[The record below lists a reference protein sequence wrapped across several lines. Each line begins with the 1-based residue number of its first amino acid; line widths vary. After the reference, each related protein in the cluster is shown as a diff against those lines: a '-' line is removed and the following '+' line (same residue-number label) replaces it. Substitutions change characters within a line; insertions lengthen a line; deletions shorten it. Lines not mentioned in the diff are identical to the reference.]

1 VKLNKNIVPVRA
13 VYSAFVIGMLAALVS
28 AAPLRAET
36 IRLTAVSGYSPVAS
50 WVHMF
55 KTYFMPEVDRRLL
68 AAGGKHKIAWTEG
81 FSGTVV
87 KPRGELEAI
96 ESGIGDIGIVVTAFH
111 VDKVPLYN
119 VAFVTPFVS
128 HDLLLVVRTIDALTE
143 KYPEMRK
150 SWEKYN
156 QVYLAATGTVD
167 TYQVVTSKPVRSL
180 SDFEG
185 MKIGGAGPNLLWLEG
200 IGATGV
206 NSTLAEWYNGIK
218 NGIYEGCIVWAEA
231 AGNFK
236 LYEVAPNYLNA
247 NLGATNSFAV
257 TVNKDIWDDLPKQV
271 QTVLQEVATDYRDES
286 ARFVMAGAAKGV
298 KKYLANGGTVFDL
311 PESERA
317 KWAAALPNIAGN
329 WANNMEA
336 QGLSGRAI
344 LGDYMRIMRENDQP
358 IARQWDK

>member
-1 VKLNKNIVPVRA
+1 LKIRKWTLLTCVATV
-13 VYSAFVIGMLAALVS
+13 ALLS
-28 AAPLRAET
+28 LGTPLRAET
-36 IRLTAVSGYSPVAS
+36 IPLTAVSGYSPVTS

-68 AAGGKHKIAWTEG
+68 AAGGEHEIAWIEG

-87 KPRGELEAI
+87 KPRGEFEAI

-119 VAFVTPFVS
+119 IAFVTPFVS
-128 HDLLLVVRTIDALTE
+128 HDLLLVVRTVDALTE
-143 KYPEMRK
+143 KFPEMRAG
-150 SWEKYN
+150 WEKYN

-167 TYQVVTSKPVRSL
+167 TYQVVTAEPVRSL
-180 SDFEG
+180 ADFQG

-218 NGIYEGCIVWAEA
+218 NGIYEGSIVWAEA

-236 LYEVAPNYLNA
+236 LYEVAPYYLNA
-247 NLGATNSFAV
+247 NLGAVNSFAV
-257 TVNKDIWDDLPKQV
+257 TVNKDVWDDLPAAV

-286 ARFVMAGAAKGV
+286 ARFVMAGAATGV
-298 KKYLANGGTVFDL
+298 ATYLANGGELFEL
-311 PESERA
+311 PEAERA
-317 KWAAALPNIAGN
+317 KWAAALPDIAGN
-329 WANNMEA
+329 WANDMEA
-336 QGLSGRAI
+336 QGLSGHAI
-344 LGDYMRIMRENDQP
+344 LADYMQTMRDNDQP
-358 IARQWDK
+358 IARHWDR

>member
-1 VKLNKNIVPVRA
+1 VPV
-13 VYSAFVIGMLAALVS
+13 YSVCGAFVIVVLFALMS

-55 KTYFMPEVDRRLL
+55 KTYFIPEVDRRLA
-68 AAGGKHKIAWTEG
+68 AAGGKHKIIWTEG

-87 KPRGELEAI
+87 KPRGEFEAI
-96 ESGIGDIGIVVTAFH
+96 ESGIGDIGIVVSAFH

-119 VAFVTPFVS
+119 IAFATPFVS

-143 KYPEMRK
+143 KYPAMRRG
-150 SWEKYN
+150 WEKYN

-167 TYQVVTSKPVRSL
+167 TYQVVTDRPVRSL
-180 SDFEG
+180 ADFKG

-200 IGATGV
+200 IGAIGV

-218 NGIYEGCIVWAEA
+218 NGIYPGCIVWAEE

-236 LYEVAPNYLNA
+236 LYEVAPYYLKA
-247 NLGATNSFAV
+247 NLGAVNSFAV
-257 TVNKDIWDDLPKQV
+257 TVNKDIWESLPKEV

-298 KKYLANGGTVFDL
+298 EKYLANGGTVFEL

-317 KWAAALPNIAGN
+317 KWAAALPDIAGN
-329 WANNMEA
+329 WADDMQA
-336 QGLSGRAI
+336 KGLPGRAI
-344 LGDYMRIMRENDQP
+344 LGEYMRIMRDNDQP
-358 IARQWDK
+358 IARQWDQ

>member
-1 VKLNKNIVPVRA
+1 
-13 VYSAFVIGMLAALVS
+13 
-28 AAPLRAET
+28 
-36 IRLTAVSGYSPVAS
+36 
-50 WVHMF
+50 MF
-55 KTYFMPEVDRRLL
+55 KEYFMPEVDRRL
-68 AAGGKHKIAWTEG
+68 AEAGGEYDIDWTEG

-96 ESGIGDIGIVVTAFH
+96 ETGIGDVGIVVTAFH

-128 HDLLLVVRTIDALTE
+128 HDLLLVVRTVDELTDRF
-143 KYPEMRK
+143 PEMRQ
-150 SWEKYN
+150 SWDAYN

-167 TYQVVTSKPVRSL
+167 TYQVVTSEPVRTL
-180 SDFEG
+180 SDFQG

-218 NGIYEGCIVWAEA
+218 NGIYEGSIVWAEA

-236 LYEVAPNYLNA
+236 LYEVAPHYLKA
-247 NLGATNSFAV
+247 NLGAVNSFAV
-257 TVNKDIWDDLPKQV
+257 TVNKDVWDGLPDAV
-271 QTVLQEVATDYRDES
+271 QKVLQEVATDYRDES

-298 KKYLANGGTVFDL
+298 QTYKDNGGEIFEL

-317 KWAAALPNIAGN
+317 MWAAALPNIAGN
-329 WANNMEA
+329 WADDMEA
-336 QGLSGRAI
+336 KGLPGRAI
-344 LGDYMRIMRENDQP
+344 LADYMRIMREAGQP
-358 IARQWDK
+358 IARQWDQ

>member
-1 VKLNKNIVPVRA
+1 MMIHKNAAKLSPV
-13 VYSAFVIGMLAALVS
+13 LAAVCLFAIAS
-28 AAPLRAET
+28 PAFSAET

-55 KTYFMPEVDRRLL
+55 KEYFIPEVDRRL
-68 AAGGKHKIAWTEG
+68 AEAGGDYEIDWTEG

-96 ESGIGDIGIVVTAFH
+96 ETGIGDIGIVVTAFH

-128 HDLLLVVRTIDALTE
+128 HDLLLVVRTIDELTE
-143 KYPEMRK
+143 QFPEMRQ
-150 SWEKYN
+150 SWDAYN

-167 TYQVVTSKPVRSL
+167 TYQVVTSKPVRAL
-180 SDFEG
+180 ADFEG

-218 NGIYEGCIVWAEA
+218 NGIYEGSIVWAEA
-231 AGNFK
+231 AANFK
-236 LYEVAPNYLNA
+236 LFEVAPYYLNA

-257 TVNKDIWDDLPKQV
+257 TVNKDVWEALPEPVKI
-271 QTVLQEVATDYRDES
+271 VLQDVATDYRDES

-298 KKYLANGGTVFDL
+298 QAYLDNDGEVFEL
-311 PESERA
+311 PEAERA
-317 KWAAALPNIAGN
+317 KWAAALPDIAGN
-329 WANNMEA
+329 WADQMES
-336 QGLSGRAI
+336 QGLPGRAI
-344 LGDYMRIMRENDQP
+344 LGEYMQRMRDLEQP
-358 IARQWDK
+358 IARQWDE

>member
-1 VKLNKNIVPVRA
+1 VKHDNITTRVRTVTAA
-13 VYSAFVIGMLAALVS
+13 VVIVALAALLA
-28 AAPLRAET
+28 AAPGRAET
-36 IRLTAVSGYSPVAS
+36 IRLTAVSGYSPLTS

-68 AAGGKHKIAWTEG
+68 AAGGKHKIIWTEG

-87 KPRGELEAI
+87 KPRGEFEAI

-119 VAFVTPFVS
+119 IAFVTPFVS
-128 HDLLLVVRTIDALTE
+128 HDLLLVVQSVDALTE
-143 KYPEMRK
+143 KFPEMRR
-150 SWEKYN
+150 SWDKYN

-167 TYQVVTSKPVRSL
+167 TYQVVTNKPVRSL
-180 SDFEG
+180 ADFAG

-236 LYEVAPNYLNA
+236 LYEVAPYYLKA
-247 NLGATNSFAV
+247 NLGAVNSFAV
-257 TVNKDIWDDLPKQV
+257 TVNKDVWESLPKEV
-271 QTVLQEVATDYRDES
+271 QTVLQDVATDYRDES

-298 KKYLANGGTVFDL
+298 EKYRANGGTVYEL
-311 PESERA
+311 PTAERA

-329 WANNMEA
+329 WATDVEA
-336 QGLSGRAI
+336 QGLPGRAI
-344 LGDYMRIMRENDQP
+344 LAEYMRIMRDNKQP
-358 IARQWDK
+358 IARQWDR

>member
-1 VKLNKNIVPVRA
+1 MVGCSRRFILSRMFAAAVLMAAASPVFA
-13 VYSAFVIGMLAALVS
+13 
-28 AAPLRAET
+28 AET

-55 KTYFMPEVDRRLL
+55 KEYFMPEVDRRL
-68 AAGGKHKIAWTEG
+68 AEAGGDYEIDWTEG

-96 ESGIGDIGIVVTAFH
+96 ETGIGDIGIVVTAFH

-128 HDLLLVVRTIDALTE
+128 HDLLLVVRTIDDLTE
-143 KYPEMRK
+143 QFPEMRQ
-150 SWEKYN
+150 SWDSYN

-167 TYQVVTSKPVRSL
+167 TYQVVTSQPVRSL
-180 SDFEG
+180 SDFNG

-218 NGIYEGCIVWAEA
+218 NGIYEGAIAWAEA

-236 LYEVAPNYLNA
+236 LYEVAPYYLNA
-247 NLGATNSFAV
+247 NLGAVNSFAV
-257 TVNKDIWDDLPKQV
+257 TVNKDVWDSLPDPVK
-271 QTVLQEVATDYRDES
+271 TVLQEVATDYRDES
-286 ARFVMAGAAKGV
+286 ARFVVAGAAKGIQA
-298 KKYLANGGTVFDL
+298 YRDNDGEIFDL
-311 PESERA
+311 PEADRA
-317 KWAAALPNIAGN
+317 EWAAALPNIAGN
-329 WANNMEA
+329 WADQMES
-336 QGLSGRAI
+336 QGLPGRAI
-344 LGDYMRIMRENDQP
+344 LGEYMQKMRDSEQP
-358 IARQWDK
+358 IARQWDQ

>member
-1 VKLNKNIVPVRA
+1 MKIRKWTLLTCVATV
-13 VYSAFVIGMLAALVS
+13 ALLS
-28 AAPLRAET
+28 LGTPLRAET
-36 IRLTAVSGYSPVAS
+36 IPLTAVSGYSPVTS

-68 AAGGKHKIAWTEG
+68 AAGGEHVIAWIEG

-87 KPRGELEAI
+87 KPRGEFEAI

-119 VAFVTPFVS
+119 IAFVTPFVS
-128 HDLLLVVRTIDALTE
+128 HDLLLVVQTVDALTE
-143 KYPEMRK
+143 KFPEMRAG
-150 SWEKYN
+150 WEKYN

-167 TYQVVTSKPVRSL
+167 TYQVVTSEPVRSL
-180 SDFEG
+180 ADFQG

-218 NGIYEGCIVWAEA
+218 NGIYEGSIVWAEA

-236 LYEVAPNYLNA
+236 LYEVAPYYLNA
-247 NLGATNSFAV
+247 NLGAVNSFAV
-257 TVNKDIWDDLPKQV
+257 TVNKDVWDDLPAAV

-298 KKYLANGGTVFDL
+298 ATYLANGGEMFDL
-311 PESERA
+311 PEAARA
-317 KWAAALPNIAGN
+317 KWAAALPDIAGN
-329 WANNMEA
+329 WADDMAA
-336 QGLSGRAI
+336 QGLSGHAI
-344 LGDYMRIMRENDQP
+344 LADYMQTMRDNDQP
-358 IARQWDK
+358 IARHWDR